1 MTELY
6 NIVVQQDENTV
17 MTCYEARPAEQ
28 TAYQSEAVL
37 EASFMAQLERQG
49 YERVPIHS
57 EAELTANLRRQL
69 ERLNNL
75 TLSNDE
81 WKRLFDRFIA
91 NENLT
96 LEDKTERIQHDPVV
110 SLELDN
116 GETRNIRLLDKTD
129 VYANRLQVMNQYSPT
144 GGTAK
149 NRYDVTILVNGLP
162 LVHIEL
168 KRRGVQLKEAFNQIN
183 RYGRESFWADNGLFE
198 YVQLFVISNGTNTKY
213 YANTTRYAHCQEQQR
228 QRRRVK
234 TQGNSFEFTSY
245 WADAENHVINDLR
258 AFTETFFA
266 RGTLLHI
273 LTRYCVFTVD
283 KNLLAM
289 RPYQIAA
296 TERILQRIAYAH
308 NKRLQGTR
316 RAGGYIWHTTG
327 SGKTLTSFKTAQLAS
342 RLDFVDKVLFVVDRK
357 DLDYQTMKEY
367 DNFEKDAANSN
378 SSAKILQRQLNDPN
392 CHIIITTIQKLS
404 RLLSRQVELDCL
416 DKDVVMIFDECHRS
430 QFGDMQQ
437 LITQRFKRYYIFGF
451 TGTPIFAVNAS
462 KNAKDKR
469 RTTTAQVFGGEPDAE
484 GKPTRP
490 LHTYTIIDAINDKN
504 VLRFKVDYVR
514 TMRAR
519 QGMNDEQVAGI
530 QTAEALED
538 PRYIANNVNYI
549 LTHFARKTKRNE
561 SYQLSVIGN
570 VRQVVA
576 SRQRAAEERRKHMAS
591 GFNSIFAVDGTRKA
605 RLYYDEF
612 ARQQASLP
620 EAQRLRVATIFTY
633 ALNESEEDGDLGRL
647 EDENPEA
654 VGRLDATSKEFLDR
668 AIDDYNKMFGTRYSA
683 DGDQFANYYKDVSLR
698 MKNKEIDLLI
708 VVGMFL
714 TGFDAKTLNTL
725 WVDKNLKMHGLLQ
738 AFSRT
743 NRILNSVKDCG
754 NIVCFRNLEHEVEE
768 SFALFGN
775 RDASGIIL
783 MRPFRD
789 YYEGY
794 DETDTTG
801 ATRHH
806 EGYRELEERLLEE
819 FPISSIGQVRTDD
832 EKRRFVSL
840 FGALLKLRNLLD
852 AFDQFDPAAGCVR
865 DDEGR
870 EVERLL
876 LGDFQVQDYTSWYI
890 DLREEFRNSERGEK
904 AHVNDDIVFEME
916 LVKQVQIDIAY
927 ILMLVAQYRESL
939 CADRNIVVKIQ
950 KAVAASPDLRDKRE
964 LIEQFVARMTPDGAS
979 ADGVY
984 ADWEAYVARQ
994 KEEELQHIIDD
1005 ERLKPEETRQF
1016 VALAFEEGAVQAEGT
1031 AIVKILPPM
1040 PLFGG
1045 GGKRAEKKRTVI
1057 EKLQAFFAKYVNL

>member
-1 MTELY
+1 MTEKY
-6 NIVVQQDENTV
+6 NIIIQQDESTV
-17 MTCYEARPAEQ
+17 MASYKVNPAEQ
-28 TAYQSEAVL
+28 TAYQSEAAL
-37 EASFMAQLERQG
+37 EDAFIAQLERQG
-49 YERVPIHS
+49 YERVPIHT
-57 EAELTANLRRQL
+57 EAELIANLRRQL
-69 ERLNNL
+69 ERLNDVV
-75 TLSNDE
+75 LSDGE
-81 WKRLFDRFIA
+81 WKRLFSQYIA

-96 LEDKTERIQHDPVV
+96 LEAKTERIQHDPVV

-116 GETRNIRLLDKTD
+116 GETKNIRLLDKTD
-129 VYANRLQVMNQYSPT
+129 IYANRLQVMNQYSPT

-168 KRRGVQLKEAFNQIN
+168 KRRGVQIKEAFNQIN

-213 YANTTRYAHCQEQQR
+213 YSNTTRYAHCQEQQR
-228 QRRRVK
+228 QRKRVK
-234 TQGNSFEFTSY
+234 TQSNSFEFTSY
-245 WADAENHVINDLR
+245 WADADNHVINSLPD
-258 AFTETFFA
+258 FTNSFFA
-266 RGTLLHI
+266 RGTLLRI

-296 TERILQRIAYAH
+296 TERILQRIVYAH

-378 SSAKILQRQLNDPN
+378 SNAKILQRQLNDPN

-404 RLLSRQVELDCL
+404 KLLSKQVELNCL

-430 QFGDMQQ
+430 QFGDMQK

-451 TGTPIFAVNAS
+451 TGTPIFAKNAN
-462 KNAKDKR
+462 KNAKDKK
-469 RTTTAQVFGGEPDAE
+469 RTTTPQVFGGEPDAE

-519 QGMNDEQVAGI
+519 QGMTDEQVPGI

-538 PRYIANNVNYI
+538 PRYITNVVNYI
-549 LTHFARKTKRNE
+549 LTHFARKTKRSE
-561 SYQLSVIGN
+561 SYQMSVIGN

-576 SRQRAAEERRKHMAS
+576 SKQRTAEERHKLTAS
-591 GFNSIFAVDGTRKA
+591 GFNSIFAVDSTHKA
-605 RLYYDEF
+605 QLYYDEF
-612 ARQQASLP
+612 ARQQAALP

-633 ALNESEEDGDLGRL
+633 AANETEEDGELGRL

-654 VGRLDATSKEFLDR
+654 VGQLDATSKEFLGR
-668 AIDDYNKMFGTRYSA
+668 AIDEYNRTFGTRYST

-754 NIVCFRNLEHEVEE
+754 NIICFRNLEHEVEE

-794 DETDTTG
+794 DETDENG
-801 ATRHH
+801 ARQHH
-806 EGYRELEERLLEE
+806 PGYKELEESLLAG
-819 FPISSIGQVRTDD
+819 FPIETIGQVRTDD
-832 EKRRFVSL
+832 EKRDFVRV
-840 FGALLKLRNLLD
+840 FGTLLKLRNLLGS
-852 AFDQFDPAAGCVR
+852 FDQFDLSAGCVR
-865 DDEGR
+865 DEEGHF
-870 EVERLL
+870 VENLL
-876 LGDFQVQDYTSWYI
+876 LSEFQIQDYTSWYI
-890 DLREEFRNSERGEK
+890 DLREEFRRAESGEK
-904 AHVNDDIVFEME
+904 ARVNDDIVFEME

-927 ILMLVAQYRESL
+927 ILTLVTQYYESN
-939 CADRNIVVKIQ
+939 CTDHEIVVKIQ
-950 KAVAASPDLRDKRE
+950 KAVGASPDLRDKRE
-964 LIEQFVARMTPDGAS
+964 LIEQFVARMTPDNGNGINVF
-979 ADGVY
+979 D
-984 ADWEAYVARQ
+984 DWEAYVAEQ
-994 KEEELQHIIDD
+994 KETDLQHII
-1005 ERLKPEETRQF
+1005 EEENLKPEETHRF
-1016 VALAFEEGAVQAEGT
+1016 VAHAFEEGAVQTEGT

>member
-6 NIVVQQDENTV
+6 NIVVQQDESTV
-17 MTCYEARPAEQ
+17 MTRYEARPAEQ
-28 TAYQSEAVL
+28 TAYQSEAAL
-37 EASFMAQLERQG
+37 EAAFMAQLERQG

-69 ERLNNL
+69 ERLNHL

-266 RGTLLHI
+266 RGTLLRI

-549 LTHFARKTKRNE
+549 LTHFARKTKRSE

-576 SRQRAAEERRKHMAS
+576 SRQRAAEERRKHTAS
-591 GFNSIFAVDGTRKA
+591 GFNSIFAVSSVDAAK
-605 RLYYDEF
+605 LYYA
-612 ARQQASLP
+612 ARPASTTTSLP
-620 EAQRLRVATIFTY
+620 ASRPPCPKSSACGWPPSSPMPPTNRRKTATWAASKTRTPKPWGGSTPPARSFWTGPSTTTTRCSVP
-633 ALNESEEDGDLGRL
+633 ATV
-647 EDENPEA
+647 PT
-654 VGRLDATSKEFLDR
+654 ATSLPTT
-668 AIDDYNKMFGTRYSA
+668 TRTC
-683 DGDQFANYYKDVSLR
+683 R
-698 MKNKEIDLLI
+698 
-708 VVGMFL
+708 
-714 TGFDAKTLNTL
+714 
-725 WVDKNLKMHGLLQ
+725 
-738 AFSRT
+738 
-743 NRILNSVKDCG
+743 
-754 NIVCFRNLEHEVEE
+754 
-768 SFALFGN
+768 
-775 RDASGIIL
+775 
-783 MRPFRD
+783 
-789 YYEGY
+789 
-794 DETDTTG
+794 
-801 ATRHH
+801 
-806 EGYRELEERLLEE
+806 
-819 FPISSIGQVRTDD
+819 
-832 EKRRFVSL
+832 
-840 FGALLKLRNLLD
+840 
-852 AFDQFDPAAGCVR
+852 
-865 DDEGR
+865 
-870 EVERLL
+870 
-876 LGDFQVQDYTSWYI
+876 
-890 DLREEFRNSERGEK
+890 
-904 AHVNDDIVFEME
+904 
-916 LVKQVQIDIAY
+916 
-927 ILMLVAQYRESL
+927 
-939 CADRNIVVKIQ
+939 CA
-950 KAVAASPDLRDKRE
+950 
-964 LIEQFVARMTPDGAS
+964 
-979 ADGVY
+979 
-984 ADWEAYVARQ
+984 
-994 KEEELQHIIDD
+994 
-1005 ERLKPEETRQF
+1005 
-1016 VALAFEEGAVQAEGT
+1016 
-1031 AIVKILPPM
+1031 
-1040 PLFGG
+1040 
-1045 GGKRAEKKRTVI
+1045 
-1057 EKLQAFFAKYVNL
+1057 

>member
-1 MTELY
+1 MMEKY
-6 NIVVQQDENTV
+6 NIVVQQDESTV
-17 MTCYEARPAEQ
+17 MAHYTAHTDEQ
-28 TAYQSEAVL
+28 TAYQSEAAL
-37 EASFMAQLERQG
+37 EAAFIAQLERQG
-49 YERVPIHS
+49 YERVHIHS
-57 EAELTANLRRQL
+57 EAELIINLRRQL
-69 ERLNNL
+69 ERLNDVV
-75 TLSNDE
+75 LSDNE
-81 WKRLFDRFIA
+81 WKRLFSQYIA
-91 NENLT
+91 NENLR

-110 SLELDN
+110 CLELDN
-116 GETRNIRLLDKTD
+116 GEAKNIRLLDKTD
-129 VYANRLQVMNQYSPT
+129 VYANHLQVMNQYSPS

-149 NRYDVTILVNGLP
+149 NRYDVTVLVNGLP

-168 KRRGVQLKEAFNQIN
+168 KRRGIDLKEAFNQIN
-183 RYGRESFWADNGLFE
+183 RYGRESFWADNGLFD
-198 YVQLFVISNGTNTKY
+198 YVQLFVISNGTLTKY
-213 YANTTRYAHCQEQQR
+213 YSNTTRYAHCQEQQR
-228 QRRRVK
+228 KRVK

-245 WADAENHVINDLR
+245 WADAENNTIKSLPD
-258 AFTETFFA
+258 FTETFFA
-266 RGTLLHI
+266 RGTLLRI

-283 KNLLAM
+283 KTLMAM

-296 TERILQRIAYAH
+296 TERILQRIVYAH

-342 RLDFVDKVLFVVDRK
+342 EQKFVDKVLFVVDRK

-367 DNFEKDAANSN
+367 DNFEKDAANGNSN
-378 SSAKILQRQLNDPN
+378 AKILQRQLNDPN

-404 RLLSRQVELDCL
+404 KLLSRQEELNCL
-416 DKDVVMIFDECHRS
+416 DKEVVMIFDECHRS
-430 QFGDMQQ
+430 QFGDMQR

-451 TGTPIFAVNAS
+451 TGTPIFAANAS
-462 KNAKDKR
+462 KTAKDKK

-519 QGMNDEQVAGI
+519 QGMTDEQVAGI
-530 QTAEALED
+530 QTAEALDD
-538 PRYIANNVNYI
+538 PRHIANVVNYI

-561 SYQLSVIGN
+561 SYQMSVIGN
-570 VRQVVA
+570 VKELVS
-576 SRQRAAEERRKHMAS
+576 SRKKAEEEKHKVSLS
-591 GFNSIFAVDGTRKA
+591 GFNSIFAVDSTHKA

-612 ARQQASLP
+612 ARQQADLP
-620 EAQRLRVATIFTY
+620 EARRLRVATIFTY
-633 ALNESEEDGDLGRL
+633 AANGTEEDDDLGRM

-654 VGRLDATSKEFLDR
+654 VGQLDATSKEFLDR
-668 AIDDYNKMFGTRYSA
+668 AIDDYNRTFGTRYGT
-683 DGDQFANYYKDVSLR
+683 DGDRFASYYKDVSLR

-743 NRILNSVKDCG
+743 NRILNSVKNCG
-754 NIVCFRNLEHEVEE
+754 NIVCFRNLEKAVNE

-783 MRPFRD
+783 MRPFKD

-794 DETDTTG
+794 EETDKNG
-801 ATRHH
+801 VSRHQP
-806 EGYRELEERLLEE
+806 GYKELEKRLAEE
-819 FPISSIGQVRTDD
+819 FPVASIGQVRTDE
-832 EKRRFVSL
+832 EKREFVRL
-840 FGALLKLRNLLD
+840 FSALLKMRNLLGS
-852 AFDQFDPAAGCVR
+852 FDQFDLAAGCVR
-865 DDEGR
+865 DAEGNL
-870 EVERLL
+870 VENLL
-876 LGDFQVQDYTSWYI
+876 LSEFQLQDYTSWYI
-890 DLREEFRNSERGEK
+890 ELRDEFHRAESGEK
-904 AHVNDDIVFEME
+904 TRINDDIVFEME

-927 ILMLVAQYRESL
+927 ILMLVAQYHDSL
-939 CADRNIVVKIQ
+939 CTDREVVVKIQ
-950 KAVAASPDLRDKRE
+950 KAVNASPDLRDKRE
-964 LIEQFVARMTPDGAS
+964 LIERFIDRMTPQDAEDDNIYS
-979 ADGVY
+979 Q
-984 ADWEAYVARQ
+984 WETYVNRQ
-994 KEEELQHIIDD
+994 KEEDLQRVID
-1005 ERLKPEETRQF
+1005 EENLNPEETRRF
-1016 VALAFEEGAVQAEGT
+1016 VAHAFEENGIQTEGT

-1045 GGKRAEKKRTVI
+1045 GSKRAEKKRTVI
-1057 EKLQAFFAKYVNL
+1057 EKLQAFFAKYMNL